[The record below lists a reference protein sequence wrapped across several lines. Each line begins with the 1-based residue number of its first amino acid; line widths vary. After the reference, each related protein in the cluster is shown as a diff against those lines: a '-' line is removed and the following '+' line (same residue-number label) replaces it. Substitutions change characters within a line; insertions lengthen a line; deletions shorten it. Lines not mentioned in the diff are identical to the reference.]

1 MPNNFH
7 QKDLKYGRE
16 GPESLYVDKERSCFD
31 NNKLLRLM
39 FERLT
44 NERYIAEAGVSS
56 IGGVDNVLR
65 RQVF

>member
-7 QKDLKYGRE
+7 QKDLKYDRE
-16 GPESLYVDKERSCFD
+16 GPESLYVDKERCCFD

-39 FERLT
+39 FEQLT

-56 IGGVDNVLR
+56 IGGN
-65 RQVF
+65 